1 MSKVILEL
9 RDDNCLYDANGTL
22 IISVLSM
29 NYEYFSAKEDQADKT
44 IELVKLGLTVDDI
57 IKLKNMELL

>member
-22 IISVLSM
+22 IVSALSM
-29 NYEYFSAKEDQADKT
+29 NYKYFSAKEDQADKT

>member
-9 RDDNCLYDANGTL
+9 RDDNCLYDANG
-22 IISVLSM
+22 IMVLSTLST
-29 NYEYFSAKEDQADKT
+29 NFKYFKAESDKT